1 MKSFVTPRLELDMLS
16 EISQIEKDECYDITY
31 MWNLK
36 KKKKQRTKN
45 NKTKLIDTAN
55 TVVASVT
62 EQGAGEMNRAG
73 VKRFKLLGI

>member
-36 KKKKQRTKN
+36 KKKKATNQKQQNQAHRYSKH
-45 NKTKLIDTAN
+45 
-55 TVVASVT
+55 
-62 EQGAGEMNRAG
+62 GGC
-73 VKRFKLLGI
+73 